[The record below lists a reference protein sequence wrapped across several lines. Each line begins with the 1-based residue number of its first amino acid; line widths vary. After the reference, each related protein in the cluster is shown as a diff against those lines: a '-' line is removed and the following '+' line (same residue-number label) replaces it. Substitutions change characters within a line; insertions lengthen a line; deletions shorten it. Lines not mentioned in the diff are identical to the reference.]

1 MVRYCCSGMLVV
13 RAHLHEMAGDTQAAM
28 AHYRAAAARTTSIP
42 EQQYLTT
49 QAARLRAGTAQPRGR
64 PPA

>member
-1 MVRYCCSGMLVV
+1 
-13 RAHLHEMAGDTQAAM
+13 MAGDTQAAM

-49 QAARLRAGTAQPRGR
+49 QAARLRAGTAQPPAR
-64 PPA
+64 PSA

>member
-1 MVRYCCSGMLVV
+1 V
-13 RAHLHEMAGDTQAAM
+13 

-49 QAARLRAGTAQPRGR
+49 QAARLRAGTAQPGGPAAR
-64 PPA
+64 PAT